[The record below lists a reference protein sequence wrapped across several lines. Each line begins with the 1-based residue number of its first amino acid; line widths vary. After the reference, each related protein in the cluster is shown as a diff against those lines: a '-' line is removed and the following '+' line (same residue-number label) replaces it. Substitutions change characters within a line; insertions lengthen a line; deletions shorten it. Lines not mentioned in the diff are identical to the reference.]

1 MIIKN
6 IAKLVKKSGRAVLW
20 MDDARDV
27 QWISNGSACW
37 ALFGMPL
44 LDAENVL
51 TALDIPEKDWEK
63 IIVSELDEA
72 PAAMD
77 FGDLVDGEEQLKD
90 PVLTLSYGGSLLLP
104 LTTAEGLILADPDL
118 FRPLRDVDQLTVHV
132 RRDKE
137 GGRYLAVKGGML
149 LQAIVMPKDLNT
161 YRALPEILQTLAVGL
176 EDSLA
181 KLAAAPD
188 EDEDQ
193 MAIDPETGE
202 VIED

>member
-6 IAKLVKKSGRAVLW
+6 IAKLVKKSGCAVLW
-20 MDDARDV
+20 MDETRAV

-37 ALFGMPL
+37 ALFGMPM
-44 LDAENVL
+44 LDGDNVL
-51 TALDIPEKDWEK
+51 TALDIPEKDREK

-72 PAAMD
+72 PAALD
-77 FGDLVDGEEQLKD
+77 FGDMVDGEEQLKD
-90 PVLTLSYGGSLLLP
+90 PVLSLSYGGSLLLP

-118 FRPLRDVDQLTVHV
+118 FQPLRDDDQLTVHV
-132 RRDKE
+132 RQDTE

-149 LQAIVMPKDLNT
+149 LQAIVMPKNLNA
-161 YRALPEILQTLAVGL
+161 YRALPEILHTLAVGL

-181 KLAAAPD
+181 KLAAAPG
-188 EDEDQ
+188 EDKDQ